1 MAPFDANPDMAPDPA
16 PDSDARSDRRSR
28 VIAASPAEV
37 YAALCDQVR
46 LARWWGPDGF
56 TSSVHVF
63 EFCPGG
69 SWRLTLHGPD
79 GSDYPNEYRV
89 LGLEP
94 NRWVELDHPSND
106 HHFILRIELEQ
117 RGRDTVVHWRQTL
130 DSVEAY
136 QGLAD
141 FLAQANEQVLA
152 RLSAEVMR
160 PQG

>member
-1 MAPFDANPDMAPDPA
+1 MAPVDANPDMAPDPA
-16 PDSDARSDRRSR
+16 PDSDARSDRRTR
-28 VIAASPAEV
+28 VIEASVDEV
-37 YAALCDQVR
+37 FAALCDPVR
-46 LARWWGPDGF
+46 LARWWGPEGF
-56 TSSVHVF
+56 TSSVNVF

-94 NRWVELDHPSND
+94 NRRVELDHPSND
-106 HHFILRIELEQ
+106 HHFTLRIELEP
-117 RGRDTVVHWRQTL
+117 RGRDTVVLWRQTL

-160 PQG
+160 LRG